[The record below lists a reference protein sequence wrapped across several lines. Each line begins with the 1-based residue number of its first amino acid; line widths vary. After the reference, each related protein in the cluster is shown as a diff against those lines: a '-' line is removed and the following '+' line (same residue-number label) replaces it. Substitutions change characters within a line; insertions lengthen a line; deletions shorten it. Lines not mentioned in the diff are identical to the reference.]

1 MHAGRTDSTMA
12 FDCLHSMDILSPGL
26 DGIIPLFPAI
36 STIRA
41 SNLISRSN
49 IVTLDVLVKTGV
61 YI

>member
-12 FDCLHSMDILSPGL
+12 FDCLHSMDISPGL

-41 SNLISRSN
+41 SNLISRTN